1 MALSQATNIVILMI
15 VFSVLPIIA
24 VVLRFYARR
33 LQPTKL
39 AWDDWLIIPGLMF
52 TVGLNVTVIIG
63 VFIANLGGHKTAAT
77 TRETIIAS
85 NQISWAIELLNV
97 PAIILVKSSIVMFYY
112 RIFHAQG
119 RVFLVIVWV
128 LLGLIALR
136 ISFFFAGIFKCV
148 PIQNIWLVNTPGHNG
163 CNEYILD
170 YQVSAI
176 SNAVT
181 DFLILIVPI
190 PFVWQMRLPLR
201 KRIGV
206 IGIFLLGGFTLVAAI
221 LRVYFFQSVG
231 NKINQGLT
239 DTTYYQ
245 APVFYW
251 TAIENSIAVICA
263 CLPLMRTIVV
273 HSSVERAV
281 RRSWDSLRS
290 RRGKSGR
297 GTGSAGD
304 STPPSLEVQHEHEPH
319 KVEASEAS
327 P

>member
-1 MALSQATNIVILMI
+1 MALSQATNIVILMV

-24 VVLRFYARR
+24 VALRFYARR

-52 TVGLNVTVIIG
+52 TVGLNLTVIIG
-63 VFIANLGGHKTAAT
+63 VYVANLGGHKTAAT
-77 TRETIIAS
+77 SRDTIIAS
-85 NQISWAIELLNV
+85 NKVSWAIELLNV
-97 PAIILVKSSIVMFYY
+97 PAIILVKSSIVMFYS
-112 RIFHAQG
+112 RIFQAQG
-119 RVFLVIVWV
+119 RVFLVVVWA
-128 LLGLIALR
+128 LLILIGLR
-136 ISFFFAGIFKCV
+136 ISFFFAAIFKCV

-163 CNEYILD
+163 CSEYILD

-190 PFVWQMRLPLR
+190 PFVWRMRLPLR

-206 IGIFLLGGFTLVAAI
+206 IGIFLLGGFTVVAAI

-231 NKINQGLT
+231 NKISQGLT
-239 DTTYYQ
+239 DTTS
-245 APVFYW
+245 PVFYW

-273 HSSVERAV
+273 HSSVERVV

-290 RRGKSGR
+290 RRGKSAR
-297 GTGSAGD
+297 VGTGSEGGD
-304 STPPSLEVQHEHEPH
+304 STPPSLEVEHEHEPR
-319 KVEASEAS
+319 KFEVSEVF